1 MAIRYSQEFKDQA
14 IEKTLQRGDKTIQ
27 CIADELNINLF
38 TLKEW
43 LRKAQPTMTSTSNP
57 QRPADWTPKQRF
69 EALMKSAGLAGESL
83 SAFCRE
89 QGLFPHH
96 LETWKQGFITGNPS
110 PGPATDKA
118 LRTELGQVKKEL
130 NRKEKALAEAA
141 ALLVLQIPTRGTRK
155 VPSVLGGKGMMIAFP
170 ERQQLLNYFDE
181 AVSQG
186 ARRTKAA
193 NIIGLRLR
201 TLQRWRQPETL
212 KPDGRTQRQF
222 TPPNKLTDEERE
234 NILALANSEE
244 FKNRTPHQIV
254 PMLAER
260 GVYIAS
266 ESSFYRVLKEADQ
279 LKHRHASRA
288 ANPCSKPKALT
299 ASAPNQVYSWDITYL
314 ATLIKGQFF
323 YLYLFMDIFSRKIV
337 GWQVY
342 HEESSSQAADV
353 MRDICQREGIPSGQL
368 VLHSDNGS
376 PMKGATML
384 ATLQKLG
391 VAPSRSRPS
400 VSNDNPYSEALF
412 KTLKYGPRWRAQT
425 V

>member
-1 MAIRYSQEFKDQA
+1 
-14 IEKTLQRGDKTIQ
+14 
-27 CIADELNINLF
+27 
-38 TLKEW
+38 
-43 LRKAQPTMTSTSNP
+43 MT
-57 QRPADWTPKQRF
+57 
-69 EALMKSAGLAGESL
+69 GL
-83 SAFCRE
+83 
-89 QGLFPHH
+89 
-96 LETWKQGFITGNPS
+96 
-110 PGPATDKA
+110 
-118 LRTELGQVKKEL
+118 TERL
-130 NRKEKALAEAA
+130 
-141 ALLVLQIPTRGTRK
+141 
-155 VPSVLGGKGMMIAFP
+155 
-170 ERQQLLNYFDE
+170 QLLNYFDE
-181 AVSQG
+181 AVDQG
-186 ARRTKAA
+186 ARKIKAA

-222 TPPNKLTDEERE
+222 TPANKLTDEERSR
-234 NILALANSEE
+234 ILTLANSEE

-260 GVYIAS
+260 GDYVAS
-266 ESSFYRVLKEADQ
+266 ESSFYRVLREENQ
-279 LKHRHASRA
+279 LSHRHASRA

-314 ATLIKGQFF
+314 ATLVKGQFF

-353 MRDICQREGIPSGQL
+353 MTDICRREGIPSGQL

-400 VSNDNPYSEALF
+400 VSNDNPYSESLF
-412 KTLKYGPRWRAQT
+412 KTLKYGPQSGAPQPFADLTAARAWVADFVHWYNHEHRHSGIRFVTPAQRHDGEDRSILVQREAVYKAAKAKNPARWTQDTRNWDWQAVVCLNPDKPNCIEADNSAKT
-425 V
+425 VH

>member
-1 MAIRYSQEFKDQA
+1 
-14 IEKTLQRGDKTIQ
+14 
-27 CIADELNINLF
+27 
-38 TLKEW
+38 
-43 LRKAQPTMTSTSNP
+43 
-57 QRPADWTPKQRF
+57 
-69 EALMKSAGLAGESL
+69 
-83 SAFCRE
+83 
-89 QGLFPHH
+89 
-96 LETWKQGFITGNPS
+96 
-110 PGPATDKA
+110 
-118 LRTELGQVKKEL
+118 
-130 NRKEKALAEAA
+130 
-141 ALLVLQIPTRGTRK
+141 
-155 VPSVLGGKGMMIAFP
+155 MMIALT

-181 AVSQG
+181 AVNQG

-201 TLQRWRQPETL
+201 TLQRWRQPAIL

-222 TPPNKLTDEERE
+222 TPTNKLTDEERRT
-234 NILALANSEE
+234 ILALANSEE

-260 GVYIAS
+260 GDYIAS
-266 ESSFYRVLKEADQ
+266 ESSFYRVLREENQ
-279 LKHRHASRA
+279 LSHRHASRA

-314 ATLIKGQFF
+314 ATLVKGQFF

-342 HEESSSQAADV
+342 REESSSQAADV
-353 MRDICQREGIPSGQL
+353 MMDICRQEGIPHGQL

-384 ATLQKLG
+384 STLQKLG

-400 VSNDNPYSEALF
+400 VSNDNPYSESLF
-412 KTLKYGPRWRAQT
+412 KTLKYGPQSGSPQPFENLTAARTWVTDFVHWYNHEHRHSGIQFVTPAQRHDGEDRSILVQREAVYKAAKAKNPARWSQDTRNWDWQAVVCLNPDKPNDISADNSAKT
-425 V
+425 VH